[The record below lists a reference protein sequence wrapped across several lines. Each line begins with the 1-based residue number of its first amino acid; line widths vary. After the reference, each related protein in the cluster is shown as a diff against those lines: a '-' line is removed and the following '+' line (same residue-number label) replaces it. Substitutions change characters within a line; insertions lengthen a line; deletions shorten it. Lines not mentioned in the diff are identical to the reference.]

1 MTSAHGLI
9 KVAAKTS
16 TTSVITS
23 SVSVSTGAATLS
35 AASPGSVTS
44 ASQLQLALLDSKTE
58 ENHSSR
64 MQPTLPQT
72 AGTADM
78 DLTAV
83 QSMDWFFKK
92 EQIYLLAQ
100 FWQQHTI
107 NKMLTYFVRL
117 WGKKKKTQ
125 KKKEKLIR
133 SIYSSSSRY
142 FNSLNSK

>member
-1 MTSAHGLI
+1 MERIYIENS

-100 FWQQHTI
+100 FWQQ
-107 NKMLTYFVRL
+107 F
-117 WGKKKKTQ
+117 
-125 KKKEKLIR
+125 
-133 SIYSSSSRY
+133 
-142 FNSLNSK
+142 